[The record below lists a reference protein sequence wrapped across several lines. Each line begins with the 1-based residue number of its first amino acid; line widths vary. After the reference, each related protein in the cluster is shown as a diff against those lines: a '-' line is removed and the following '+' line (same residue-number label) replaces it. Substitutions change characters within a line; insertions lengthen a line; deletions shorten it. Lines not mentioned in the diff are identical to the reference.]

1 MNAKKPKL
9 NEHDLK
15 GFKYFKLLSRL
26 LSQLHDAACQRDRAH
41 NRELHM
47 DQYISLLTLSFFNP
61 LCESLRSIQRASEL
75 KKVQRKLG
83 VGRASL
89 GSLSEAARV
98 FDSELLK
105 PILGELA
112 HRIQPAASHARLSDI
127 EGIVTLVDG
136 TILQALPKM
145 IWALWKKEHNALK
158 MHLQFELLTG
168 IPVAAEITAANANE
182 KDVLAESL
190 QGGRVYVL
198 DRGYAKYSLF
208 QKILDAGSH
217 WVCRIRDNAVFEV
230 VAERELSDEALEAA
244 LVRDAVVRLGG
255 KKKGKDLAQPVRIVE
270 IECTP
275 HIKVHKNGRGGP
287 QQGQTILIATDL
299 LELSGELVAMIYRHR
314 WQIEILFRF
323 FKHVLVCRHLLSE
336 CANGIELQMYAAII
350 ACLLIAL
357 WTGRKPTRA
366 TYEMVCYWFMGW
378 ADDEELMAH
387 IGKLTEQTDSQKVN

>member
-9 NEHDLK
+9 NQHDLK

-26 LSQLHDAACQRDRAH
+26 LSQLHDAACQRGRAH

-145 IWALWKKEHNALK
+145 IWALWKKDHNALK
-158 MHLQFELLTG
+158 MHLQFELLKG

-198 DRGYAKYSLF
+198 DRIRQVLAVPEDPRRRQPLGMSNTR
-208 QKILDAGSH
+208 QRNVRGR
-217 WVCRIRDNAVFEV
+217 CR
-230 VAERELSDEALEAA
+230 
-244 LVRDAVVRLGG
+244 
-255 KKKGKDLAQPVRIVE
+255 
-270 IECTP
+270 
-275 HIKVHKNGRGGP
+275 
-287 QQGQTILIATDL
+287 
-299 LELSGELVAMIYRHR
+299 
-314 WQIEILFRF
+314 
-323 FKHVLVCRHLLSE
+323 
-336 CANGIELQMYAAII
+336 
-350 ACLLIAL
+350 
-357 WTGRKPTRA
+357 TRA
-366 TYEMVCYWFMGW
+366 VG
-378 ADDEELMAH
+378 
-387 IGKLTEQTDSQKVN
+387 

>member
-1 MNAKKPKL
+1 
-9 NEHDLK
+9 
-15 GFKYFKLLSRL
+15 
-26 LSQLHDAACQRDRAH
+26 
-41 NRELHM
+41 
-47 DQYISLLTLSFFNP
+47 
-61 LCESLRSIQRASEL
+61 
-75 KKVQRKLG
+75 
-83 VGRASL
+83 
-89 GSLSEAARV
+89 
-98 FDSELLK
+98 
-105 PILGELA
+105 
-112 HRIQPAASHARLSDI
+112 
-127 EGIVTLVDG
+127 
-136 TILQALPKM
+136 
-145 IWALWKKEHNALK
+145 
-158 MHLQFELLTG
+158 
-168 IPVAAEITAANANE
+168 
-182 KDVLAESL
+182 
-190 QGGRVYVL
+190 
-198 DRGYAKYSLF
+198 
-208 QKILDAGSH
+208 
-217 WVCRIRDNAVFEV
+217 
-230 VAERELSDEALEAA
+230 LEAG
-244 LVRDAVVRLGG
+244 LIRDAVVRLGG

-350 ACLLIAL
+350 ACMLIAL